1 MKKNKRLTAVFLP
14 AICSLLVFSCDW
26 KPGSSDYKSFAYDL
40 QGTWETN
47 EISEYSGTLVINSNT
62 ITISG
67 YASNS
72 LYEFTYGTGHRPFKD
87 FTKNTPLEGYTEESK
102 IFIKD
107 VGIIQEGLPY
117 TYWDVYSPA
126 DYKQIYFLSF
136 NFGGRVETLRK
147 Q

>member
-1 MKKNKRLTAVFLP
+1 MNKNIRLITVFLL
-14 AICSLLVFSCDW
+14 ALCSLFISSCDGNY
-26 KPGSSDYKSFAYDL
+26 GSSDYKSFAYDL

-47 EISEYSGTLVINSNT
+47 DTGDYYSGTLVIDYNT

-67 YASNS
+67 YTPNQG
-72 LYEFTYGTGHRPFKD
+72 YEWANGTGHRPFKD
-87 FTKNTPLEGYTEESK
+87 FTKNAPLEGYTEEGK

-107 VGIIQEGLPY
+107 IGIIQEGIPY
-117 TYWDVYSPA
+117 TYWHTQQ
-126 DYKQIYFLSF
+126 DYRQIYFLSF